1 MHRTSAIIGALL
13 LAFLGSVPAQAESFP
28 ARPITLLVGLA
39 PGGVS
44 DVMARVY
51 AEAAGK
57 ILGQPIVVE
66 NRPAASGA
74 VAAAALQHSPPDGY
88 TLLVFSG
95 SQNATIPAERPCRLC
110 RRSVFSGSQNATI
123 PAIEP
128 SAAYDPVNGAQ
139 PITLLFN
146 LTTVLAVPAESS
158 ANTFAELLALGR
170 NKPDGLNFGS
180 PGLGTPSHLMSANL
194 MEITKTPAAFVHY
207 RGGAPMMTDLLAG
220 RLDVAAISTPLAKP
234 YLAGKK
240 LKAVAIDGP
249 GRWSLIPDVPTL
261 QELGVGNASVAGW
274 FGVAAA
280 PGTPQ
285 PIIAKLHDAFI
296 AAAHDP
302 TVIQRIEENGLT
314 VVTSTPEEMGQL
326 MANEAA
332 EVAQLVHRL
341 GLSRP

>member
-88 TLLVFSG
+88 TLL
-95 SQNATIPAERPCRLC
+95 
-110 RRSVFSGSQNATI
+110 VFSGSQNATI